1 LFVLI
6 YVALTVST
14 KGINYWKNNNLSV
27 CKGLD
32 SNSEFH
38 ASSVILTTID
48 YLTAKKEFIL
58 EFIIHVIILL
68 VKKAKE
74 KKTILP
80 QLISQMKNLLAI
92 KLGPLYL
99 KLNYII
105 ILLKMIK

>member
-1 LFVLI
+1 
-6 YVALTVST
+6 
-14 KGINYWKNNNLSV
+14 
-27 CKGLD
+27 
-32 SNSEFH
+32 
-38 ASSVILTTID
+38 
-48 YLTAKKEFIL
+48 
-58 EFIIHVIILL
+58 L

-105 ILLKMIK
+105 ILLKMIKKKGETKKQIGFMLKLFCNLPFINLLRALQMTYHPHCIPFA